1 MLLASEIKKAII
13 CGDITI
19 SDFRGSAL
27 NPNSYNLRTGDVI
40 CQVLPNAKEG
50 SIEYI
55 DPRIPM
61 SYNRGEIT
69 EKGCILF
76 PGFIYLIPT
85 METVSTDKYVPII
98 TGRSN
103 YGRMGVSVHR
113 EAGFGDIG
121 FSGKWTL
128 QIDVIKPTLIL
139 PYTEICQV
147 YFSETIGEIEI
158 LYDGKYQNA
167 HGVLASQAWKDFI

>member
-1 MLLASEIKKAII
+1 MLLASEIKKAIAN
-13 CGDITI
+13 GDITI
-19 SDFRGSAL
+19 SEFRESAL

-40 CQVLPNAKEG
+40 CQVITNAKEG
-50 SIEYI
+50 NLEYL
-55 DPRIPM
+55 DPRVQM
-61 SYNRGEIT
+61 SYIRGDIT
-69 EKGCILF
+69 EKGCILY
-76 PGFIYLIPT
+76 PGYIYLIPT
-85 METVSTDKYVPII
+85 METVSTSKYVPII
-98 TGRSN
+98 TGRSS

-147 YFSETIGEIEI
+147 YFSEVTGDIDQ
-158 LYDGKYQNA
+158 LYNGKYQNA
-167 HGVLASQAWKDFI
+167 DGVLASQAWKDFK